1 MLGIVAVILLV
12 GVENLIAQEE
22 KGCPIAEQKQKGQVE
37 QLRRQR
43 ALEKPG
49 RGRVEGM
56 QQRRWPRAVREV
68 EPERVRALQQKAQRP
83 RQDRLIQD
91 GAGRL
96 LDELTKAYR
105 ENDRE
110 KMGQLIRKMN
120 QLRQKM
126 QKARVALGERMRDF
140 RGRPEAARPSAK
152 KERPERRKAAPK
164 DTDRPGP
171 PMLRRGMGRRGQG
184 MQGKGMSRWGR
195 GYQRGGIGG
204 WGQGFQGRGMRG
216 LGRGLQGRGR
226 GMGGWGRGY
235 QRGGI
240 GGWGQGFQ
248 GRGMRGLGRGLQ
260 GRGRGMGG
268 WGRGVPGP
276 WCPWWSAPG
285 PERD

>member
-1 MLGIVAVILLV
+1 MSKKIMLGIVAVILLV
-12 GVENLIAQEE
+12 GAEHLIAQER
-22 KGCPIAEQKQKGQVE
+22 KGRPKAEPKQKGQVE

-43 ALEKPG
+43 AGEEAG

-56 QQRRWPRAVREV
+56 QQRRRLRAVREA
-68 EPERVRALQQKAQRP
+68 EPERVKALQQKAQRP
-83 RQDRLIQD
+83 GQDRPMQE
-91 GAGRL
+91 GSGRL

-126 QKARVALGERMRDF
+126 QKARAALGERMRDF

-152 KERPERRKAAPK
+152 KEQSERRKAASK

-184 MQGKGMSRWGR
+184 MQGRGMSRWGR
-195 GYQRGGIGG
+195 GYQRGDIGG
-204 WGQGFQGRGMRG
+204 WGQGFQGRGMG
-216 LGRGLQGRGR
+216 GWGRGLQGRGR
-226 GMGGWGRGY
+226 GMGGWGRG
-235 QRGGI
+235 
-240 GGWGQGFQ
+240 
-248 GRGMRGLGRGLQ
+248 LQ
-260 GRGRGMGG
+260 GRGMGG

-285 PERD
+285 LERD